1 MGMLDGKTA
10 LITGAGQGV
19 GLGIARAFAREGAR
33 LVITGRNAEKLE
45 RAVPEL
51 EQLGAKVVIC
61 SGDAG
66 DRSNCEAA
74 VQAAIDAFGQLDVL
88 VNNAQ
93 SMTPGVRLEDL
104 DEAGIDSVLGSGF
117 YGTLWHMLAA
127 LPHLKETKGSVI
139 NLGSREGIQGGAGH
153 SIYGAGKEAIRGL
166 TRSVAREWGEYGIRI
181 NVLCPAAMTE
191 AAVVYFEQHPEAKD
205 IYVKDICL
213 GRFGDSLDDIGPVA
227 LFLATDQSRYVT
239 GQTINVDGGQ
249 TML

>member
-1 MGMLDGKTA
+1 MGALEGKVA

-19 GLGIARAFAREGAR
+19 GLGIARAYAREGAR
-33 LVITGRNAEKLE
+33 LVITGRDAEKLA
-45 RAVPEL
+45 RVAPEL
-51 EQLGAKVVIC
+51 ENLGGEVVAC
-61 SGDAG
+61 PGDSGVRTSA
-66 DRSNCEAA
+66 EAA
-74 VQAAIDAFGQLDVL
+74 VQAAVDAFGRLDVL

-104 DEAGIDSVLGSGF
+104 DEAGIEAVMRSGF

-127 LPHLKETKGSVI
+127 LPYLKETRGSVI
-139 NLGSREGIQGGAGH
+139 NLGSREGILGGAGH
-153 SIYGAGKEAIRGL
+153 AIYGAGKEAIRGL
-166 TRSVAREWGEYGIRI
+166 TRSVAREWGGYGIRI

-213 GRFGDSLDDIGPVA
+213 GRFGDALEDIGPVA
-227 LFLATDQSRYVT
+227 VFLATDQSRYVT

>member
-1 MGMLDGKTA
+1 MGMLEGKAA

-19 GLGIARAFAREGAR
+19 GLGIARTYAQEGAK
-33 LVITGRNAEKLE
+33 LVITGRDAQKLE
-45 RAVPEL
+45 RVVPEL
-51 EQLGAKVVIC
+51 EQLGGEVVTC
-61 SGDAG
+61 PGDAG
-66 DRSNCEAA
+66 DRASAEAA
-74 VQAAIDAFGQLDVL
+74 VAAAITAFGRLDVL

-104 DEAGIDSVLGSGF
+104 DEAGIESTMRSGF

-127 LPHLKETKGSVI
+127 LPHLKATQGSII
-139 NLGSREGIQGGAGH
+139 NLGSREGILGGAGH

-166 TRSVAREWGEYGIRI
+166 TRSIAREWGQYGIRI

-191 AAVVYFEQHPEAKD
+191 AAVVYFEHHPEAKD

-213 GRFGDSLDDIGPVA
+213 GRFGDPVADIGPVA

>member
-1 MGMLDGKTA
+1 MGALEGKTA

-19 GLGIARAFAREGAR
+19 GLGIARAYACEGAN
-33 LVITGRNAEKLE
+33 LVITGRDAQKLN
-45 RAVPEL
+45 RVAPEL
-51 EQLGAKVVIC
+51 EGLGAKVVVC
-61 SGDAG
+61 PGNSGE
-66 DRSNCEAA
+66 RSSAEAA
-74 VQAAIDAFGQLDVL
+74 VKAAADSFGQLDVL

-104 DEAGIDSVLGSGF
+104 DEAGIDSVMRSGF

-127 LPHLKETKGSVI
+127 LPYLKRSRGAVI
-139 NLGSREGIQGGAGH
+139 NLGSREGILGGAGH

-166 TRSVAREWGEYGIRI
+166 TRSVAREWGDYGIRI

-191 AAVVYFEQHPEAKD
+191 AAVVYFEQHPEARE

-213 GRFGDSLDDIGPVA
+213 GRFGDALEDIGPVA
-227 LFLATDQSRYVT
+227 VFLATDQSRYVT